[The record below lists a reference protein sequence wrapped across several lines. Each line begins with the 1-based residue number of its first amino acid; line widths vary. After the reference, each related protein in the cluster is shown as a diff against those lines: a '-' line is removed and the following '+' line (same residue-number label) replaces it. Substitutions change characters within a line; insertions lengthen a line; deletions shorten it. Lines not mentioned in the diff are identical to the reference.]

1 MTITTKIKEALK
13 KALKALPPT
22 SNGTV
27 IQAVVGSGQ
36 DAFDNYPTIRV
47 IPSGMERVIN
57 SEKRYLDYKVN
68 MIISIYL
75 DMGDGTIPD
84 EEVITTLCEIQD
96 NIMDKLDN
104 TDWLPQIE
112 GLLIVEN
119 STSSA
124 IDTIITKNGTALYCD
139 ITYPITYRSPLD

>member
-36 DAFDNYPTIRV
+36 DAFDVYPTIRV

-75 DMGDGTIPD
+75 DMGDETIPD
-84 EEVITTLCEIQD
+84 EEVITTLCEIED
-96 NIMDKLDN
+96 NIMDKLDH
-104 TDWLPQIE
+104 TDWLPQID

-124 IDTIITKNGTALYCD
+124 IDTIITKNGTALYLSL
-139 ITYPITYRSPLD
+139 IHI